1 MKGFA
6 MQRIGKTGWIEKEA
20 PVCGPMDAICKP
32 IALAPCTSDVHTVWA
47 GAIGDRHNMV
57 LGHEAVGEVVEVGS
71 LVKDFKV
78 GDKVL
83 VSAITPDWN
92 SKAAQEG
99 YPMHSGGMLSGW
111 KFSNFKDGVFGE
123 YFHVNDADGNLA
135 LLPEGMDLGAACM
148 ISDMVPTGFHGVE
161 LADVEFGDNVA
172 VIGIGPVG
180 LMSVAAAAIRGAA
193 NIYAVGSRKVCSD
206 LALEFG
212 ATDIINYREGD
223 IVEQIMDKTHGA
235 GVDKIVI
242 AGGDVDT
249 FDQAIRMLKPG
260 GVIGN
265 VNYLGEGDYV
275 KIPRGDWG
283 CGMGHKTIRGG
294 LMPGGRVRSEKLAR
308 LVETGRIHPEKLITH
323 RFQGLE
329 GVEPALMLMKDKPRD
344 LIKPLVL
351 L

>member
-1 MKGFA
+1 M
-6 MQRIGKTGWIEKEA
+6 
-20 PVCGPMDAICKP
+20 
-32 IALAPCTSDVHTVWA
+32 
-47 GAIGDRHNMV
+47 
-57 LGHEAVGEVVEVGS
+57 
-71 LVKDFKV
+71 
-78 GDKVL
+78 
-83 VSAITPDWN
+83 
-92 SKAAQEG
+92 
-99 YPMHSGGMLSGW
+99 
-111 KFSNFKDGVFGE
+111 
-123 YFHVNDADGNLA
+123 
-135 LLPEGMDLGAACM
+135 
-148 ISDMVPTGFHGVE
+148 
-161 LADVEFGDNVA
+161 
-172 VIGIGPVG
+172 
-180 LMSVAAAAIRGAA
+180 
-193 NIYAVGSRKVCSD
+193 GSRKVCSD

-283 CGMGHKTIRGG
+283 CGMGHKAIRGG